1 MKNRSRLLTVLL
13 YIVVFAV
20 AVVLIS
26 EVFFRDDTVYVN
38 YSTVCE
44 QFRSENVRSF
54 EYDNGVLTLELR
66 KPYQNEAYSVSHK
79 LADLGLFYEDLGTL
93 IAEQQESGVLQSYNY
108 VPMRQT
114 PWYVRMLPEML
125 LSVIM
130 IALVYMVLV
139 RNSGGMMKFGHANAR
154 VGSGRDKV
162 MFSDVAGADEEKAE
176 LQEIVDFLRDPAKY
190 RRIGA
195 RIPKGVLLVGPPG
208 TGKTLLARAVAG
220 EANVQFLSISGS
232 DFVELYVGI
241 GASRVRD
248 LFEQAKRSAPA
259 IIFIDEIDAVGRRR
273 GAGMGGGHDEREQT
287 LNQLLVEMDG
297 FGSNDG
303 VIVMAATNRRDILDP
318 ALLRPGR
325 FDRQIYVNVP
335 DVGGREAI
343 LRVHA
348 RDKQLSDDVDLRTVA
363 RATAGFTG
371 ADLENLLNE
380 AALISARKNLPVI
393 TMQTMEDAV
402 LKVIAGPEKRSLVN
416 IERDRRITAIH
427 EAGHAV
433 AAYFLPTQEP
443 VHQITI
449 VPRGNA
455 LGLTISLPDQDT
467 LHTTRNEMRDRIVVL
482 LGGRVAEQ
490 LEFDDIST
498 GASNDLQRATKLA
511 HDMIAKYGMNE
522 RIGAVAY
529 DDDSEIFVGRDY
541 ERTRSYSE
549 QTAAEIDAEVRKTV
563 DQAYAHCTQILTE
576 HHEKL
581 QEIAQWLLE
590 HETMS
595 RSQFEACR
603 SPRSRRACWPE
614 RRRPMEPKKI
624 KNPTGMLIMHGTVI
638 AVVLYMAWQLVRSYR
653 AGGAEAPSL
662 TTLIVGLVLLV
673 GGCVVVGWLAV
684 RLFLQAKREEKAL
697 EQETEQLHA
706 AAAQENSEE

>member
-26 EVFFRDDTVYVN
+26 EVFFRDDTVYVD

-325 FDRQIYVNVP
+325 FDRQVTVNYP
-335 DVGGREAI
+335 DLEGRVDI
-343 LRVHA
+343 LKVHSRGKA
-348 RDKQLSDDVDLRTVA
+348 LDKDVDLENIAKRMPYSS
-363 RATAGFTG
+363 G
-371 ADLENLLNE
+371 ADLENVMNE
-380 AALISARKNLPVI
+380 GAILAVRRKKKKISQQDLV
-393 TMQTMEDAV
+393 DAV
-402 LKVIAGPEKRSLVN
+402 SRVQMGPEKRSHKVTP
-416 IERDRRITAIH
+416 RDRKTTAYH

-433 AAYFLPTQEP
+433 IANLLPECDD
-443 VHQITI
+443 VHLVTI
-449 VPRGNA
+449 VPRGQAGGYTLSLPSEENDNYSRTALLGMVTMA
-455 LGLTISLPDQDT
+455 LGGHAAEHVSL
-467 LHTTRNEMRDRIVVL
+467 
-482 LGGRVAEQ
+482 
-490 LEFDDIST
+490 DDIYT
-498 GASNDLQRATKLA
+498 GASSDIKRATELCRR
-511 HDMIAKYGMNE
+511 MVTQFGMSDS
-522 RIGAVAY
+522 IGTMYLGSDQEV
-529 DDDSEIFVGRDY
+529 FVGMEFGQSR
-541 ERTRSYSE
+541 EYSE
-549 QTAAEIDAEVRKTV
+549 QSAAAIDQEVKRLLDECYARACKLLKDHMDKLIAVAE
-563 DQAYAHCTQILTE
+563 A
-576 HHEKL
+576 
-581 QEIAQWLLE
+581 LLE
-590 HETMS
+590 RDTLT
-595 RSQFEACR
+595 RADFECVMR
-603 SPRSRRACWPE
+603 GEPLP
-614 RRRPMEPKKI
+614 PMTDVEKMQPSSEAQAD
-624 KNPTGMLIMHGTVI
+624 PTPDAQTDG
-638 AVVLYMAWQLVRSYR
+638 AVTPGFATQD
-653 AGGAEAPSL
+653 
-662 TTLIVGLVLLV
+662 
-673 GGCVVVGWLAV
+673 
-684 RLFLQAKREEKAL
+684 
-697 EQETEQLHA
+697 
-706 AAAQENSEE
+706 AQEDGDPFVEPQDGE